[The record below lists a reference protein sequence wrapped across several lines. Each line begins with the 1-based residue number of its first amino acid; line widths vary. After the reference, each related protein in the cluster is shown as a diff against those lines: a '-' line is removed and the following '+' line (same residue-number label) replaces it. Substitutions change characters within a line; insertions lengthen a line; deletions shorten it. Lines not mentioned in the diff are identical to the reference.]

1 MFSRGVKTMP
11 EKKSLVRAMEEAQ
24 QMSIKQPSVA
34 FRVMDKPRKK
44 AVVNSSDWVYR
55 ELVLD
60 GWHNYCTFRDGKMI

>member
-1 MFSRGVKTMP
+1 MVSRGAKTVA
-11 EKKSLVRAMEEAQ
+11 EKKSLVMAMEEAQ
-24 QMSIKQPSVA
+24 QLSIKRPGVA

-60 GWHNYCTFRDGKMI
+60 GWHNYCTFRDGRMI